1 MIELIEFYKKNVF
14 HFLLFMMIGFV
25 IATLDISFRNVVK
38 KVYLNVLKNIEIRHG
53 SSVIEGFAKSS
64 VDKLEDNDKQSKKQS
79 GGGSGSKGKTSKS
92 GSDSTSEEGGECP
105 KDCSE
110 VASLQ
115 KRLTTLIT
123 DATKLKDQVIEN
135 NKIIQRQEHTIKILQ
150 KSVSDIVDS
159 SKK

>member
-1 MIELIEFYKKNVF
+1 MIELIEFYNNNVF
-14 HFLLFMMIGFV
+14 HFLLFMLIGFV

-38 KVYLNVLKNIEIRHG
+38 KVYLNVLKNIELRHG
-53 SSVIEGFAKSS
+53 SSAIEGFAKSS
-64 VDKLEDNDKQSKKQS
+64 VDKLEDNSKQSKKQS
-79 GGGSGSKGKTSKS
+79 GGKSASKGKPSKS
-92 GSDSTSEEGGECP
+92 NPGEEEGECP

-115 KRLTTLIT
+115 KRLTSLIT

>member
-38 KVYLNVLKNIEIRHG
+38 KVYLNVLKNIETRHG

-64 VDKLEDNDKQSKKQS
+64 VDKLEDNNKQ
-79 GGGSGSKGKTSKS
+79 
-92 GSDSTSEEGGECP
+92 GSDSTNEEGGECP